1 MRKLLT
7 VLLSIIMTVS
17 VIGGTTLTSVSA
29 AETIEISS
37 VADLMAI
44 ADRPDANFYLLN
56 DIDAEDCTW
65 TIVTSFSG
73 NFFGNR

>member
-56 DIDAEDCTW
+56 DI
-65 TIVTSFSG
+65 
-73 NFFGNR
+73 